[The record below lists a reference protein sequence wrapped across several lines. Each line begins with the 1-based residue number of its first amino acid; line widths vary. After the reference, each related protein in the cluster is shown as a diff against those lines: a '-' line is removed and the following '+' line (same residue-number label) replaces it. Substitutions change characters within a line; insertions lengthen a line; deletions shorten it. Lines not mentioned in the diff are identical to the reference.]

1 MLRTFDTIIAASAA
15 PTPVK
20 TVLTNI
26 LAIMTLHW
34 SLLPNPSQLS
44 PLLRLRFG
52 AQYALPWSPSILLA
66 QLGAQGKGQ
75 RVSQIPPNPTRDL
88 YLPTRT
94 ISPTK
99 ESKQHNLTRDVLI
112 SKSATLHTMGK
123 HLCA

>member
-52 AQYALPWSPSILLA
+52 AQYAFHGLPPYSLRNSAP
-66 QLGAQGKGQ
+66 
-75 RVSQIPPNPTRDL
+75 
-88 YLPTRT
+88 
-94 ISPTK
+94 K
-99 ESKQHNLTRDVLI
+99 EKA
-112 SKSATLHTMGK
+112 KA
-123 HLCA
+123 